1 MFGLD
6 ISAKELF
13 MLMVTGLCI
22 GFGSAI
28 GNYLA
33 QRSFIRHLE
42 KINMSKINGNDKKQT
57 K

>member
-1 MFGLD
+1 MFDSFDFL
-6 ISAKELF
+6 S
-13 MLMVTGLCI
+13 MVFTALCI

-33 QRSFIRHLE
+33 TKTLIRNID
-42 KINMSKINGNDKKQT
+42 KIIKKVNN